1 MNESSHSAPAE
12 ASESVVGILLA
23 GGESRRMKGVN
34 KALLEVGGIPIV
46 KRVVNTLAQVLK
58 RTVVI
63 TNSPQDFAFL
73 NLPMFPDLIPGRGS
87 LGGLYTGLTACEGR
101 CGFLVPCDMPFLNVH
116 VIRYMV
122 DIADKADVVIPR
134 IYGKLE
140 PLHAIYSPVCLPH
153 IAQLVRESDLKIKNF
168 LDKVH
173 VLEVPEHDLA
183 VFDPDFQF
191 IMNVNTPEDLQ
202 RAQTMA

>member
-1 MNESSHSAPAE
+1 
-12 ASESVVGILLA
+12 
-23 GGESRRMKGVN
+23 MKGVN

-58 RTVVI
+58 KTVVI
-63 TNSPQDFAFL
+63 TNSPLDFAFL
-73 NLPMFPDLIPGRGS
+73 NLPMFPDILPGRGS

-101 CGFLVPCDMPFLNVH
+101 SGFLVPCDMPFLNVH

-122 DIADKADVVIPR
+122 DFADKADVVIPR
-134 IYGKLE
+134 IHGKLE

-173 VLEVPEHDLA
+173 VLEVPEPDLA

-191 IMNVNTPEDLQ
+191 IMNVNTPQDLQ